1 MRGSGHDDD
10 ADTAKTTNNTA
21 NCISHA
27 GALAMA
33 TTTTTT
39 TSTTTTT
46 TTTQIHAP
54 CRTRVA
60 AAATQRN
67 VQRLATLIND
77 LLYMEKL
84 VAGKK

>member
-1 MRGSGHDDD
+1 MRGSSHDDD

-39 TSTTTTT
+39 TTTSTTTTT

-60 AAATQRN
+60 AAATQRAIS
-67 VQRLATLIND
+67 VSSGHAAVLLI
-77 LLYMEKL
+77 
-84 VAGKK
+84 AGG